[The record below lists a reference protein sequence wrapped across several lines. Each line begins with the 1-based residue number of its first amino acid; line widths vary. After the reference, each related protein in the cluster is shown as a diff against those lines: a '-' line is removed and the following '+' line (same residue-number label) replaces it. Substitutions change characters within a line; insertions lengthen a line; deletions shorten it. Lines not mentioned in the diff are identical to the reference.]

1 MSNTAR
7 YNRTVDRIRAAYKN
21 KTKKPVNKYYA
32 YLANVTSL
40 NESADGR
47 RLVRR
52 DRRVAARR
60 EPEHTPAPEDG
71 SDFQMDADALD
82 CDHGGDAGGEES
94 RGAEAKKRYLNSDYP
109 LATWVKHRSEH
120 RRTPLHRVER
130 WNGEYFEPVS
140 LRDLGLR
147 IQLGH
152 LPGRACK
159 FPEPG
164 ARDFVAID
172 VNGIHSVALDFCG
185 CSQVEHRIQLLRAA
199 WWPATPIDPQTA
211 ATFAALDLFQR
222 LNLQGKLNV
231 YDYWNSLVLKTDNTG
246 LKHIPDRLPTFTV
259 MAREFAHVRMGKRA
273 GCAHVEG
280 KLETLAPGELAI
292 KCMWTT
298 FHSLLKAYRGGRW
311 LYRPIFCMDANF
323 RLKNR
328 LRAKGSRDVSL
339 GGASGY
345 FVDPERYSEYILNA
359 ATQEEISTCTG
370 FAALSGANTK
380 RSKGLRVTG
389 VGAVTCR
396 HEFWQ
401 PNGVGD
407 LQKGERYCNM
417 DFIFFSAFSHSR
429 NKSGV
434 ISYDIA
440 CQWSK
445 NMWSRMDTLPEDL
458 QVPRDTSFTFAV
470 PKFHLPAHG
479 TPCHG
484 PYSFNFLTGVGRTD
498 GEGVERN
505 WANMNGAASSTKQ
518 MGPGARQDALD
529 SHCGHANWRKTV
541 GFGKALLRR
550 LVPAVSEAL
559 RHGRILDDFNKVLE
573 IERPG
578 STSEWEQ
585 QIVDWEQDKSK
596 PCPYDVPKS
605 SITMAG
611 VRLEMAEQAAS
622 KGVND
627 GVLATMSYAEL
638 FFLAMEIE
646 EVQRGI
652 AADRVSKPTDSQAAR
667 LQERQNA
674 VAKRV
679 VRFRVQASKVFPLR
693 AAVFPSETAQL
704 TPAEASKPEGVPL
717 PLPSSTPSPLRERI
731 YSQDA
736 IDVEAKIRLA
746 EATEAL
752 DRVRH
757 HLRMRT
763 YLNAYKI
770 KNVTGQ
776 GACTRAQ
783 SLQSQV
789 DAKVNA
795 GARRYRN
802 ARRVYQG
809 LVGDGDWQLS
819 LQELKDEDVRGLS
832 ERVVRENERAEERL
846 TAEQLADVRARE
858 GGEGRRTLSWLWYS
872 AVAPGAGGDPVVH
885 AAVRT
890 EWAKSRARAKRWN
903 EEVRLARMEMQRVLL
918 TFHGMANAWRGAITS
933 FSTATPEHL
942 DGLNAYAAEHAAL
955 YQHLG
960 HAFEVMWKP
969 AVLQANIFLS
979 HPDIDEAQEHSVSSA
994 INAIPV
1000 PRSHDMEAEYVANED
1015 GGGDGDDDDDD
1026 DD

>member
-1 MSNTAR
+1 WKAYRGEYLRESVRLEGRAENLSRSGCSDCGAE
-7 YNRTVDRIRAAYKN
+7 VAQGIRCLECFGRDMVCMPCA
-21 KTKKPVNKYYA
+21 VRRH
-32 YLANVTSL
+32 
-40 NESADGR
+40 R
-47 RLVRR
+47 RL
-52 DRRVAARR
+52 
-60 EPEHTPAPEDG
+60 
-71 SDFQMDADALD
+71 
-82 CDHGGDAGGEES
+82 
-94 RGAEAKKRYLNSDYP
+94 
-109 LATWVKHRSEH
+109 
-120 RRTPLHRVER
+120 PLHRMEK
-130 WNGEYFEPVS
+130 WNGTHFEAMS
-140 LRDLGLR
+140 LKEMGLR
-147 IQLGH
+147 VQLGH
-152 LPGRACK
+152 LPGRQCK

-164 ARDFVAID
+164 SSNFVVID
-172 VNGIHSVALDFCG
+172 VNGVHKVALDFCG
-185 CSQVEHRIQLLRAA
+185 CSSVEHRVQLLRAA
-199 WWPATPIDPQTA
+199 WWPATPLDPQTA
-211 ATFAALDLFQR
+211 ATFAVLDLFQR

-231 YDYWNSLVLKTDNTG
+231 YDFWNTMAIKTDNTG
-246 LKHIPDRLPTFTV
+246 LHPVPDRLPSFTT
-259 MAREFAHVRMGKRA
+259 MAREYSHVRMGKRA
-273 GCAHVEG
+273 GRAHLPG
-280 KLETLAPGELAI
+280 GLEEVGAGELAI
-292 KCMWTT
+292 RCAACPRPGVNAPFT
-298 FHSLLKAYRGGRW
+298 LDEVAVGDRW

-328 LRAKGSRDVSL
+328 LRAKGARDVSL

-345 FVDPERYSEYILNA
+345 FVDPERYSKYILNA
-359 ATQEEISTCTG
+359 ATQDEVQDTCTG

-434 ISYDIA
+434 VSYDIA

-445 NMWSRMDTLPEDL
+445 NMWSRVEGLPADL
-458 QVPRDTSFTFAV
+458 QVSQDTEFSFAV

-484 PYSFNFLTGVGRTD
+484 PYSFNFLEGVGRTD

-541 GFGKALLRR
+541 GFGKSLLRR
-550 LVPAVSEAL
+550 LVPAVAEAL
-559 RHGRILDDFNKVLE
+559 RHGRILDDFNKVVE
-573 IERPG
+573 KEKPG
-578 STSEWEQ
+578 SVSQWEAE
-585 QIVDWEQDKSK
+585 ILDWEKDHKK

-605 SITMAG
+605 SLTMAS
-611 VRLEMAEQAAS
+611 VRLEMAQDAAA
-622 KGVND
+622 KGVSD
-627 GVLATMSYAEL
+627 SVLTTLSYAEL

-652 AADRVSKPTDSQAAR
+652 TADHVAKPTDTQAAK
-667 LQERQNA
+667 LQERRNA
-674 VAKRV
+674 LAKRV

-693 AAVFPSETAQL
+693 AALITETAQL
-704 TPAEASKPEGVPL
+704 NQAETSRPENVAL

-731 YSQDA
+731 YPQEALD
-736 IDVEAKIRLA
+736 IEAKIRLA

-763 YLNAYKI
+763 YLNTYKI

-795 GARRYRN
+795 SARRYRN
-802 ARRVYQG
+802 ARRVYH
-809 LVGDGDWQLS
+809 LLAGDGEWQDDLR
-819 LQELKDEDVRGLS
+819 ELRDEDVRGLS
-832 ERVVRENERAEERL
+832 ERVLVA
-846 TAEQLADVRARE
+846 ARQRD
-858 GGEGRRTLSWLWYS
+858 GGEGQKTLSWLWYS
-872 AVAPGAGGDPVVH
+872 AASSGARGDGSVH

-890 EWAKSRARAKRWN
+890 EWAKSRARARRWS
-903 EEVRLARMEMQRVLL
+903 EEVRFVKAEMERVLA
-918 TFHGMANAWRGAITS
+918 TFTYMSNMWNAFAQHASSSTS
-933 FSTATPEHL
+933 RELL
-942 DGLNAYAAEHAAL
+942 DGLKAYAVQHSKL
-955 YQHLG
+955 YCRLSRS
-960 HAFEVMWKP
+960 FTSMW
-969 AVLQANIFLS
+969 
-979 HPDIDEAQEHSVSSA
+979 
-994 INAIPV
+994 
-1000 PRSHDMEAEYVANED
+1000 
-1015 GGGDGDDDDDD
+1015 
-1026 DD
+1026 